1 MKLCQNAKKLD
12 IFSVLS
18 EEKKWQCN
26 FVLCHLLYP
35 SPNFHFYVQSSLKF
49 FGEKT
54 KSSEMCYSAS
64 GSNQSYKH
72 PASCLECVNRGKMIF
87 CFCCCYYLVSSNN
100 VNSVMSPIT
109 SGMHHIA
116 CQGSMCL
123 GGSPWHCRAPTV
135 LIRVH
140 VSWWH
145 QPTALTYVLYLQ
157 SSITALSSQQSENM
171 DWVLNGL
178 SWSSSCL

>member
-1 MKLCQNAKKLD
+1 MWSKALNIYKLMKKYLWRRSSGNRGIREYRMKLEHENVYETLPKCQE
-12 IFSVLS
+12 IRQ
-18 EEKKWQCN
+18 EKKWQCN

-116 CQGSMCL
+116 FPPL
-123 GGSPWHCRAPTV
+123 NVPWGKSLA
-135 LIRVH
+135 
-140 VSWWH
+140 
-145 QPTALTYVLYLQ
+145 LQ
-157 SSITALSSQQSENM
+157 STHSPH
-171 DWVLNGL
+171 
-178 SWSSSCL
+178 

>member
-1 MKLCQNAKKLD
+1 MRMFMKLCQNAKKLD

-116 CQGSMCL
+116 FPPL
-123 GGSPWHCRAPTV
+123 NVPWGKSLA
-135 LIRVH
+135 
-140 VSWWH
+140 
-145 QPTALTYVLYLQ
+145 LQ
-157 SSITALSSQQSENM
+157 STHSPH
-171 DWVLNGL
+171 
-178 SWSSSCL
+178 